1 LYATNR
7 QAEAEVIV
15 GILYEVTDR
24 MDYDSGLCLLCLEAE
39 DNRHEESCPFQMA
52 DEFIAKY
59 GSKPPTSNA
68 RSVLDGGDG
77 VTL

>member
-1 LYATNR
+1 MYATIR
-7 QAEAEVIV
+7 QADAEAIV
-15 GILYEVTDR
+15 RVLHETTER
-24 MDYDSGLCLLCLEAE
+24 MDYEAGLCLLCLNRE
-39 DNRHEESCPFQMA
+39 DNGHDENCPFQRA
-52 DEFIAKY
+52 DDFIAKY